1 MGPTTRGTTPLT
13 NPPTTKPSRWTKPPT
28 HHTKREMYL
37 DGPLPHSSLTAHA
50 DLFGEPDGPPE
61 PQSSESP
68 DTARL
73 RRTHTTQGYRDGI
86 TRGKEAHLQEGF
98 DEGYLL
104 GGRFGLQTGWVL
116 GVAEGLRDERLHAE
130 AAAGLALEKVFS
142 REYFDENGVWTYD
155 VGGEETLDKVVER
168 HPLVVKWGQRVRE
181 EARKRG
187 LEVVGVG
194 EEAAGEEGGEGEK
207 EKEKEEA

>member
-1 MGPTTRGTTPLT
+1 
-13 NPPTTKPSRWTKPPT
+13 
-28 HHTKREMYL
+28 MYL
-37 DGPLPHSSLTAHA
+37 DNPFSHSSPAAHT
-50 DLFGEPDGPPE
+50 DVFGEPDASPE
-61 PQSSESP
+61 PQSPESR

-73 RRTHTTQGYRDGI
+73 RRTHTTQGYGDGI
-86 TRGKEAHLQEGF
+86 TRGKGAHLQEGF

-116 GVAEGLRDERLHAE
+116 GVAEGLRDERLRAE

-155 VGGEETLDKVVER
+155 VGGEETLDRVVER

-181 EARKRG
+181 EARKKG

-194 EEAAGEEGGEGEK
+194 EEGEGEK
-207 EKEKEEA
+207 EEEGGKKREGV